1 MDMKRILYYITAVVL
16 AAFSVS
22 ACDMFKLDNFDG
34 PNAQISGRLLDA
46 ETGDLI
52 GIEASTSMSIDWST
66 YSYVTS
72 VDVGSLVVLEQGWI
86 ADSLNTGQD
95 WLVRF
100 DGQYRNNLVF
110 AGDYKYTCRK
120 LPCYEPADSSFTVR
134 EGANKMDLELLP
146 YCRIVDPE
154 FSTKKDAFGNLSKL
168 VVKFKVEL
176 TDPTKANTIANVAF
190 CANTQMF
197 VGANYQNL
205 AKGDS
210 GAKKKNVTAGSTVT
224 LEIDMKN
231 TSNADLFR
239 YNRERYLRVAAMAN
253 GNGYN
258 SNNLYNFSKTYRISA
273 DFETIEEVEWDEI

>member
-1 MDMKRILYYITAVVL
+1 MKRIIYFITAVVL

-46 ETGDLI
+46 ETGDQI
-52 GIEASTSMSIDWST
+52 GIEAAANVGFDWST
-66 YSYVTS
+66 WSSYTS
-72 VDVGSLVVLEQGWI
+72 VEAGALVVMEQGWAG
-86 ADSLNTGQD
+86 ADPGQD

-110 AGDYKYTCRK
+110 AGDYKFTCRK
-120 LPCYEPADSSFTVR
+120 LPCYEPADSSFTVK
-134 EGANKMDLELLP
+134 EGANKMDLELVP

-154 FSTKKDAFGNLSKL
+154 FSVEKNFAGEYSKL

-176 TDPTKANTIANVAF
+176 TEPTKANKVANVAF

-205 AKGDS
+205 AKNDS
-210 GAKKKNVTAGSTVT
+210 GAKKKNVTAGSTIT

-239 YNRERYLRVAAMAN
+239 YNRERYLRVGAMAN

-258 SNNLYNFSKTYRISA
+258 SNNLYNFSPIYRISA
-273 DFETIEEVEWDEI
+273 DFEDIEEVTWDEI

>member
-1 MDMKRILYYITAVVL
+1 MDMKRTLYYILTVIL

-34 PNAQISGRLLDA
+34 PNAQISGRLIDA
-46 ETGDLI
+46 ETKELI
-52 GIEASTSMSIDWST
+52 GIEAAANVGFDWST
-66 YSYVTS
+66 WSSYTS
-72 VDVGSLVVLEQGWI
+72 VEAGALVVMEQGW
-86 ADSLNTGQD
+86 AAKDPGQD
-95 WLVRF
+95 WLVRY

-110 AGDYKYTCRK
+110 AGDYKFTCKK

-134 EGANKMDLELLP
+134 EGANKMDLELVP
-146 YCRIVDPE
+146 YCRIVDPQ
-154 FSTKKDAFGNLSKL
+154 FSVKKDLLGNYSKL

-176 TDPTKANTIANVAF
+176 TDPTKANTVANVAF

-239 YNRERYLRVAAMAN
+239 YNRERYLRVGAMAN

-258 SNNLYNFSKTYRISA
+258 SNNLYNFSPIYRISA
-273 DFETIEEVEWDEI
+273 DFEDIEEVTWDEI

>member
-1 MDMKRILYYITAVVL
+1 MKRILYSIIAVAI
-16 AAFSVS
+16 AALSVS

-34 PNAQISGRLLDA
+34 PDAQISGRLLDA

-52 GIEASTSMSIDWST
+52 GIEAATSMGIDWST
-66 YSYVTS
+66 WSTYTT

-86 ADSLNTGQD
+86 EDKQNPGQD

-100 DGQYRNNLVF
+100 DGQYRNNLIF
-110 AGDYKYTCRK
+110 AGDYKFTCKK
-120 LPCYEPADSSFTVR
+120 LPCYEPADSSFTVKK
-134 EGANKMDLELLP
+134 GANKMDLELLP
-146 YCRIVDPE
+146 YCRIVDPV
-154 FSTKKDAFGNLSKL
+154 FSVTKNFAGEYSKL

-176 TDPTKANTIANVAF
+176 TDPTKANTVANVAF

-205 AKGDS
+205 AKGDG
-210 GAKKKNVTAGSTVT
+210 GAKKKNVAAGSTIT

-239 YNRERYLRVAAMAN
+239 YSRERYLRVGAMAN

-258 SNNLYNFSKTYRISA
+258 SNNLYNFSKIYKISA

>member
-1 MDMKRILYYITAVVL
+1 MG
-16 AAFSVS
+16 F
-22 ACDMFKLDNFDG
+22 
-34 PNAQISGRLLDA
+34 
-46 ETGDLI
+46 
-52 GIEASTSMSIDWST
+52 DWST
-66 YSYVTS
+66 WSSYTS
-72 VDVGSLVVLEQGWI
+72 VEAGALVVMEQGW
-86 ADSLNTGQD
+86 AAKDPGQD

-100 DGQYRNNLVF
+100 DGQYRNDLVF
-110 AGDYKYTCRK
+110 AGDYKFTCRK
-120 LPCYEPADSSFTVR
+120 LPCYEPADSSFTVK

-154 FSTKKDAFGNLSKL
+154 FSVKKDLLGNYSKL

-176 TDPTKANTIANVAF
+176 TDPTKANTVANVAF

-258 SNNLYNFSKTYRISA
+258 SNNLSNFSPIYRISA
-273 DFETIEEVEWDEI
+273 DFEDIEEVTWDEI

>member
-1 MDMKRILYYITAVVL
+1 MDMKRTLYYILTVIL

-34 PNAQISGRLLDA
+34 PNAQISGRLIDA
-46 ETGDLI
+46 ETKELI
-52 GIEASTSMSIDWST
+52 GIEAAANVGFDWST
-66 YSYVTS
+66 WSSYTS
-72 VDVGSLVVLEQGWI
+72 VEAGALVVMEQGW
-86 ADSLNTGQD
+86 AAKDPGQD
-95 WLVRF
+95 WLVRY

-110 AGDYKYTCRK
+110 AGDYKFTCKK

-134 EGANKMDLELLP
+134 EGANKMDLELVP
-146 YCRIVDPE
+146 YCRIVDPQ
-154 FSTKKDAFGNLSKL
+154 FSVKKDLLGNYSKL

-176 TDPTKANTIANVAF
+176 TDPTKANTVANVAF

-239 YNRERYLRVAAMAN
+239 YTRERYLRVGAMAN

-258 SNNLYNFSKTYRISA
+258 SNNIYNFSPIYRISA
-273 DFETIEEVEWDEI
+273 DFEDIEEVTWDEI

>member
-1 MDMKRILYYITAVVL
+1 MDMKRILYFIIAVAI
-16 AAFSVS
+16 AAVSVS

-46 ETGDLI
+46 ETGELI
-52 GIEASTSMSIDWST
+52 GIEAAANVGFDWST
-66 YSYVTS
+66 WSSYTS
-72 VDVGSLVVLEQGWI
+72 VEAGAVVVMEQGWAG
-86 ADSLNTGQD
+86 ADPGQD

-110 AGDYKYTCRK
+110 AGDYKFTCRK
-120 LPCYEPADSSFTVR
+120 LPCYEPADSSFTVK
-134 EGANKMDLELLP
+134 EGANKMDLELVP

-176 TDPTKANTIANVAF
+176 SDPTKANKVANVVF
-190 CANTQMF
+190 GANTQMF

-205 AKGDS
+205 AKDDS

-224 LEIDMKN
+224 LEIDMNNSK
-231 TSNADLFR
+231 NADLFR
-239 YNRERYLRVAAMAN
+239 YTRERYLRVGAMAN

-258 SNNLYNFSKTYRISA
+258 SNNLYNFSPIYRISA
-273 DFETIEEVEWDEI
+273 DFEDIEEVTWDEI

>member
-1 MDMKRILYYITAVVL
+1 MKRILYFIIAVAI
-16 AAFSVS
+16 AAVSVS

-46 ETGDLI
+46 ETGELI
-52 GIEASTSMSIDWST
+52 GIEAAANVGFDWST
-66 YSYVTS
+66 WSSYTS
-72 VDVGSLVVLEQGWI
+72 VEAGAVVVMEQGWAG
-86 ADSLNTGQD
+86 ADPGQD

-110 AGDYKYTCRK
+110 AGDYKFTCRK
-120 LPCYEPADSSFTVR
+120 LPCYEPADSSFTVK
-134 EGANKMDLELLP
+134 EGANKMDLELVP

-176 TDPTKANTIANVAF
+176 SDPTKANKVANVVF
-190 CANTQMF
+190 GANTQMF

-205 AKGDS
+205 AKDDS

-224 LEIDMKN
+224 LEIDMNNSK
-231 TSNADLFR
+231 NADLFR
-239 YNRERYLRVAAMAN
+239 YTRERYLRVGAMAN

-258 SNNLYNFSKTYRISA
+258 SNNLYNFSPIYRISA
-273 DFETIEEVEWDEI
+273 DFEDIEEVTWDEI

>member
-1 MDMKRILYYITAVVL
+1 MNMKRLIYFITAVVL

-46 ETGDLI
+46 ETGDQI
-52 GIEASTSMSIDWST
+52 GIEAAANVGFDWST
-66 YSYVTS
+66 WSSYTS
-72 VDVGSLVVLEQGWI
+72 VEAGALVVMEQGWAG
-86 ADSLNTGQD
+86 ADPGQD
-95 WLVRF
+95 WLVRY

-110 AGDYKYTCRK
+110 AGDYKFTCKK
-120 LPCYEPADSSFTVR
+120 LPCYEPADSSFTVK

-146 YCRIVDPE
+146 FCRVVDPE
-154 FSTKKDAFGNLSKL
+154 FSVTKNFAGEYSKL

-176 TDPTKANTIANVAF
+176 TDPAKANKVANVAF

-197 VGANYQNL
+197 VGANYQNM
-205 AKGDS
+205 AKNDAGS
-210 GAKKKNVTAGSTVT
+210 KKKNVTAGSTIT

-231 TSNADLFR
+231 ASNADLFR
-239 YNRERYLRVAAMAN
+239 YNRERYLRVGAMAN

>member
-1 MDMKRILYYITAVVL
+1 MKRTLYYILAVIL

-34 PNAQISGRLLDA
+34 PNAQISGRLIDA
-46 ETGDLI
+46 ETKELI
-52 GIEASTSMSIDWST
+52 GIEAAANVGFDWST
-66 YSYVTS
+66 WSSYTS
-72 VDVGSLVVLEQGWI
+72 VEAGALVVMEQGW
-86 ADSLNTGQD
+86 AAKDPGQD
-95 WLVRF
+95 WLVRY

-110 AGDYKYTCRK
+110 AGDYKFTCKK

-134 EGANKMDLELLP
+134 EGANKMDLELVP
-146 YCRIVDPE
+146 YCRIVDPQ
-154 FSTKKDAFGNLSKL
+154 FSVKKNFAGEYTKL
-168 VVKFKVEL
+168 VVTFKVEL
-176 TDPTKANTIANVAF
+176 TDPSKANKVANVAF

-205 AKGDS
+205 AKGDA
-210 GAKKKNVTAGSTVT
+210 GAKKKDVTAGSTVT

-239 YNRERYLRVAAMAN
+239 YNRERYLRVGAMAN